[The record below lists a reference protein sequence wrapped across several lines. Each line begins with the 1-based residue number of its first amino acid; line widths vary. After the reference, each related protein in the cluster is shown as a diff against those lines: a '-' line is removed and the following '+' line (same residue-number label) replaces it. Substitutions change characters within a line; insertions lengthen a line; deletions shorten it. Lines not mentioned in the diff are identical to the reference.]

1 MPEGPEVKKIVDQMS
16 KVLAGKTLYKIEV
29 LTGRYQKKAPEG
41 LLDFSTH
48 MPVVITDIKCKGKF
62 IYFLT
67 DTDWTIWNTLGMSG
81 SWLKTDST
89 DYDGDHLRARFYF
102 DDGGF
107 SLDDSEVVY
116 FKDMRN
122 FGTLKFVKGKE
133 ILQEKLN
140 SLGPDVLEE
149 DLSDQ
154 AFKSRLK
161 KKGAKTLPE
170 ALMDQKVLSGVGNY
184 IKAEALYL
192 AKLSP
197 HRIVNSLSD
206 SDFSTLNKAIYHIIR
221 ESYRTGGS
229 TFRTYTDFNGE
240 VGNFSSRFMVYGQ
253 DKDPLGNEVK
263 KEETKDGRTTHWV
276 PKVQN

>member
-16 KVLAGKTLYKIEV
+16 KVLSGKTLYQVQI
-29 LTGRYQKKAPEG
+29 LTGRYQKKAPDG
-41 LLDFSTH
+41 LLDFSPH
-48 MPVVITDIKCKGKF
+48 MPVVITDVKCKGKF

-81 SWLKTDST
+81 SWLKTDSK
-89 DYDGDHLRARFYF
+89 DYEGDHLRARFYF
-102 DDGGF
+102 NDGTISYDDP
-107 SLDDSEVVY
+107 EVVY

-122 FGTLKFVKGKE
+122 FGTLKFVKGKD
-133 ILQEKLN
+133 LLREKLD

-154 AFKSRLK
+154 TFKLRLK
-161 KKGAKTLPE
+161 KRGSKTLPE
-170 ALMDQKVLSGVGNY
+170 VLMDQKILSGVGNY

-206 SDFSTLNKAIYHIIR
+206 LELATLNKAISSIIR

-253 DKDPLGNEVK
+253 DKDPLGNEVRR
-263 KEETKDGRTTHWV
+263 EETKDGRTTHWV
-276 PKVQN
+276 PEVQK